1 MARKSSPC
9 PSQLSTRPALSERC
23 VGIPCSGDVQRWTLT
38 RRPLRYTL
46 AMKTY
51 LVGGAVRDDLL
62 GLPVRERDWVVV
74 GARPE
79 ELIAA
84 GFRPVGKD
92 FPVFLH
98 PRTNEEHALA
108 RTERKTGPGY
118 RGFDTLFSPD
128 VTLEQDLE
136 RRDLTINAI
145 ARDPESG
152 QLVDPFQGQRDLQER
167 WLRHVSAA
175 FVEDPVRVL
184 RIARFAARFAPLG
197 FRVAPET
204 MQLLREIAARG
215 ELDALVPERVW
226 QETQRALEMPAPR
239 QFFEVLRE
247 GNALQV
253 VFPEV
258 HALFGVPQP
267 EQWHPE
273 IDTGLHTMMTLDQAT
288 RLSED
293 PVVRFAA
300 LTHDLGK
307 GTTPTDQLPRHI
319 AHEERGVGLIEGLCD
334 RLRIPNA
341 YREIGVLVSRYHL
354 HAHKITEVRPSTLLK
369 LLEHLDAFRRPA
381 RFEQFVLACE
391 ADARG
396 RKGLEQRDYPQSAY
410 LRRARE
416 IAAGVT
422 LDEAARSGLQGFE
435 IAARLHDKRI
445 AVLKEQLIHQH
456 SAESDE
462 TATEKP
468 PDHER

>member
-1 MARKSSPC
+1 MN
-9 PSQLSTRPALSERC
+9 
-23 VGIPCSGDVQRWTLT
+23 I
-38 RRPLRYTL
+38 
-46 AMKTY
+46 Y
-51 LVGGAVRDDLL
+51 LVGGAVRDELL
-62 GLPVRERDWVVV
+62 GLVVRERDWVVV

-79 ELIAA
+79 ELLAQ
-84 GFRPVGKD
+84 GFKPVGKD

-98 PRTNEEHALA
+98 PKTGEEYALA

-118 RGFDTLFSPD
+118 RGFDTMFSPD

-145 ARDPESG
+145 ARDEATG
-152 QLVDPFQGQRDLQER
+152 QLVDPFNGQRDLQER
-167 WLRHVSAA
+167 WLRHVSPA

-184 RIARFAARFAPLG
+184 RLARFAARFAPMG

-204 MQLLREIAARG
+204 MELVREIAARG

-253 VFPEV
+253 IFPEV
-258 HALFGVPQP
+258 HALYGVPQP
-267 EQWHPE
+267 AQWHPE
-273 IDTGLHTMMTLDQAT
+273 IDTGLHTMMVLDQAT
-288 RLSED
+288 QLSSD

-307 GTTPTDQLPRHI
+307 ATTPTHELPRHI
-319 AHEERGVGLIEGLCD
+319 AHEERGVGIVEEMCD

-341 YREIGVLVSRYHL
+341 YRELGVLVSRYHL
-354 HAHKITEVRPSTLLK
+354 HMHKITELRPKTVVE
-369 LLEHLDAFRRPA
+369 LLEKLDAFRRPA
-381 RFEQFVLACE
+381 RFEQFLIACE

-396 RKGLEQRDYPQSAY
+396 RKGLEERDYPQPEF

-422 LDEAARSGLQGFE
+422 LSEEERADLQGFE
-435 IAARLHDKRI
+435 IAKRLHDKRKR
-445 AVLKEQLIHQH
+445 ALKHFKEEYLAARAG
-456 SAESDE
+456 SAESSE
-462 TATEKP
+462 TSENE
-468 PDHER
+468 DDD